1 MRTLK
6 SFLTKDMEY
15 KIIALFL
22 AFMLW
27 GVVIFGS
34 RTVVVVDR
42 FVEVVNPKEGYE
54 YRLKPEK
61 VRITVSTISRLAK
74 PRFLNGIKAYIDVKD
89 LKRGRHKVKVN
100 VSIPLELVMKVVTV
114 EPPSV
119 RLRVKK
125 KKRR

>member
-1 MRTLK
+1 MKRIRN
-6 SFLTKDMEY
+6 FLSKDIEY

-27 GVVIFGS
+27 GVVIFSS
-34 RTVVVVDR
+34 RTVVVVNR
-42 FVEVVNPKEGYE
+42 FVEVVNAKEGYE
-54 YRLKPEK
+54 YHLKPEK

-74 PRFLNGIKAYIDVKD
+74 PRFLNGIKVYIDVKD
-89 LKRGRHKVKVN
+89 LGAGKHRKRVYVELP
-100 VSIPLELVMKVVTV
+100 IELVMKVVTI

-125 KKRR
+125 KRK